1 MSKGGDK
8 TQTTT
13 QNTST
18 TYAPWTQAAGQ
29 NGYTSAAGMTNPFL
43 QTPAYSVAGLNPDQT
58 KAFDLARQMAQG
70 AFTGS
75 ATGVPTGASM
85 TAAQVGAPGST
96 GASSATAA
104 QLGGGDYQA
113 FLNPFIN
120 GVVTQAANKAR
131 GELRQTN
138 ADIGAK
144 YAAAGAF
151 GGGREVLARGKAQ
164 DDFDENLQ
172 ATTAQLLAQGFDTAT
187 ATAMAN
193 TQMRQQTGE
202 SNAARQQQAAQ
213 ADADRRQQVAL
224 TNAGYQQDASSANL
238 GYGLQAAQVA
248 EAMRNGQ
255 TDRQN
260 SALQALLGTGNQQQL
275 FAQSAL
281 DSPWTALQRLLAATP
296 QVYNTTGT
304 ATGTQPDNSPGFLQ
318 QVLGVGGSILGAAM
332 PGGGS
337 LGGSLISKV
346 LK

>member
-1 MSKGGDK
+1 MGKKDSDK

-43 QTPAYSVAGLNPDQT
+43 QTPAYAVAGMNPDQI

-75 ATGVPTGASM
+75 ATGVPTGATM
-85 TAAQVGAPGST
+85 TAATSGG
-96 GASSATAA
+96 A
-104 QLGGGDYQA
+104 QLGGTDYQA

-120 GVVTQAANKAR
+120 GVVDQAAGKAR
-131 GELRQTN
+131 KELRQTE

-164 DDFDENLQ
+164 DNFDENLQ

-193 TQMRQQTGE
+193 TQLKQQTAENNAGRQQE
-202 SNAARQQQAAQ
+202 ANA
-213 ADADRRQQVAL
+213 
-224 TNAGYQQDASSANL
+224 ANL

-296 QVYNTTGT
+296 QVYNTTGVQ
-304 ATGTQPDNSPGFLQ
+304 TGTQPDNSPSFLQ
-318 QVLGVGGSILGAAM
+318 QALGLGASVLGAGVS
-332 PGGGS
+332 GGGTVA
-337 LGGSLISKV
+337 GSLLSKV
-346 LK
+346 LR

>member
-43 QTPAYSVAGLNPDQT
+43 QTPAYAVAGMNPDQT

-75 ATGVPTGASM
+75 ATSVPTGATM
-85 TAAQVGAPGST
+85 TPA
-96 GASSATAA
+96 SATAA
-104 QLGGGDYQA
+104 TAQAQQLGANDYQA
-113 FLNPFIN
+113 YLNPYIN
-120 GVVTQAANKAR
+120 GVVNQASSKAR
-131 GELRQTN
+131 KELRQTE

-164 DDFDENLQ
+164 DNFDENLQ

-193 TQMRQQTGE
+193 TQLRQQTAE
-202 SNAARQQQAAQ
+202 NNAGRQQQT
-213 ADADRRQQVAL
+213 AL
-224 TNAGYQQDASSANL
+224 TNAGYQQDANSANL

-296 QVYNTTGT
+296 QVYNTTGVQ
-304 ATGTQPDNSPGFLQ
+304 TGTQPDNSPSFLQ
-318 QVLGVGGSILGAAM
+318 QALGLGASVLGAGVS
-332 PGGGS
+332 GGGTVA
-337 LGGSLISKV
+337 GSLLSKV
-346 LK
+346 LR